1 MKPLEH
7 NEFDNGFIATQLK
20 LLRLSTDKKISE
32 VAESTGFA
40 QSYISY
46 IENGKRNI
54 TYKVLRRILLDGFG
68 ETLSSF
74 FAKILEEQ
82 NQHNPKV
89 FKTPF
94 KLYNEDKTI
103 TVEIL
108 IPTNASRE
116 IELVKVCLSP
126 GSIFEEK
133 FKIDFK
139 LYGTVVN
146 GLVEVQNSNKK
157 AIITKGESFLFCIQV
172 EDILDQAH
180 LKISNV
186 SENDAELLLIFTPP
200 IF

>member
-1 MKPLEH
+1 MKPLEQ
-7 NEFDNGFIATQLK
+7 NEFDNGFIASQLK

-32 VAESTGFA
+32 IAEATGFTP
-40 QSYISY
+40 SYISY
-46 IENGKRNI
+46 IENGKRNL

-74 FAKILEEQ
+74 FAKILEDQ
-82 NQHNPKV
+82 DHHNKV

-94 KLYNEDKTI
+94 KLHNEDKTT

-108 IPTNASRE
+108 IPANASRE
-116 IELVKVCLSP
+116 IELIKLHLSP
-126 GSIFEEK
+126 GSTFEEQ

-146 GLVEVQNSNKK
+146 GVVEIQNSNKK
-157 AIITKGESFLFCIQV
+157 ATIAEGEGFLFRIQV
-172 EDILDQAH
+172 EDILEQAH

-186 SENDAELLLIFTPP
+186 SENEAELLLIFTPP
-200 IF
+200 VF